1 LNYRWP
7 SWYRK
12 ACRERAALWRW
23 PISSMKERVV
33 ATRPENLY
41 QAAAVATDFP
51 MRAIRYWWTYCA
63 IMDEAKRYDRPLTI
77 VDAGCGRGISRR
89 FVGDDPNAKWIG
101 LDWQID
107 RQLLLDRGYDEVHQ
121 CDLDK
126 PLPLADGCADV
137 VIFQHVAEHLPRISF
152 TLHELA
158 RLLHSE
164 AVLVAGS
171 PIRPRLLCPLQELRY
186 RRADAMGKRAVGAH
200 INALHVG
207 LWRDLLTSVGL
218 EVETLSGAHFFRW
231 SGSPLENYAWWLRA
245 NLMWGALL
253 PAWGRELYIVAR
265 K

>member
-1 LNYRWP
+1 MSERRSKWLPR
-7 SWYRK
+7 
-12 ACRERAALWRW
+12 ACHERAALWRW
-23 PISSMKERVV
+23 PIHAMKERVI
-33 ATRPENLY
+33 ATRPEKLY
-41 QAAAVATDFP
+41 RAAAVATDFP

-63 IMDEAKRYDRPLTI
+63 IMDQAKRYDRPLTI
-77 VDAGCGRGISRR
+77 VDAGCGLGISRR
-89 FVGDDPNAKWIG
+89 FVGEVPKATWIG
-101 LDWQID
+101 LDWEID
-107 RQLLLDRGYDEVHQ
+107 RELLLTRGYDEVYQ

-152 TLHELA
+152 TLQELA

-171 PIRPRLLCPLQELRY
+171 PISPRLLCQLKALRY
-186 RRADAMGKRAVGAH
+186 QRGLAQGNRSVGAH
-200 INALHVG
+200 INALHPG
-207 LWRDLLTSVGL
+207 RWRELLTEVGL

-231 SGSPLENYAWWLRA
+231 SGSPLENHAWWLRA
-245 NLMWGALL
+245 NLMWGALF